1 MNYKKETIVHVGI
14 WCWYLVLVQARD
26 DCGRWLLTSNDLGGD
41 FVADHSRNKHM
52 DKKINLE
59 STSKN
64 DKIKLI
70 K

>member
-1 MNYKKETIVHVGI
+1 VVGD
-14 WCWYLVLVQARD
+14 LVAGD
-26 DCGRWLLTSNDLGGD
+26 GSLLTSNNLEGD

-59 STSKN
+59 STSKI